1 MNSKLFIVLKCTF
14 IIFTICI
21 NGLNAQWIKCA
32 DVNGFDTRAFL
43 TNDTILYA
51 GFEGKGVYI
60 TTNGG
65 NNWVSANTGLNNPTF
80 VCTFVNIGKTIFVG
94 TEEGAYLST
103 NIDSGWVAVDSS
115 LTNEGILSFSINN
128 QGDIFAGT
136 VRGLFYSIDTGKTW
150 ITLDS
155 EFVSINTFAIITNS
169 LLEEN
174 IFAGTDGDVFLSSD
188 NGSTWEIINNTW
200 RGVVCAFAVKDNNLF
215 VGTDGYGIFLT
226 TNRGINWTSMNSGLS
241 SNSVLSLA
249 LCDTVLFAGT
259 TDGVFISS
267 NNGITW
273 SSVNS
278 GLVNN
283 VISALTVYDS
293 KLFAGTHGGIWYRPL
308 SELITSI
315 EKPSFELSKFYLYQ
329 NYPNP
334 FNPITTITYSLP
346 KNSFVTLKIYD
357 LLGREVVTLVNEE
370 KHSGTYKVIWN
381 AQNKPSGIYFYKI
394 TAGGYS
400 KAHKMILM
408 K

>member
-1 MNSKLFIVLKCTF
+1 MNLKLFVFLKYTF

-32 DVNGFDTRAFL
+32 DVDGFDTRAFL
-43 TNDTILYA
+43 VSDTILYA

-65 NNWVSANTGLNNPTF
+65 NNWISANTGLNNPSF
-80 VCTFVNIGKTIFVG
+80 VCTFANIGKTIFVG
-94 TEEGAYLST
+94 TGEGAYLST

-115 LTNEGILSFSINN
+115 LTNEWVLSFSINN
-128 QGDIFAGT
+128 RGDIFAGT

-150 ITLDS
+150 IALDS

-169 LLEEN
+169 SFEEN
-174 IFAGTDGDVFLSSD
+174 IFAGTDGDVFLSSN

-200 RGVVCAFAVKDNNLF
+200 RGVVRAFAVKDNNLF

-226 TNRGINWTSMNSGLS
+226 TNGGINWTSMNSGFS

-249 LCDTVLFAGT
+249 LCDTILFAGT

-278 GLVNN
+278 GLMDN
-283 VISALTVYDS
+283 VVFALTVYDS
-293 KLFAGTHGGIWYRPL
+293 KLFAGTQGGIWYRPL

-315 EKPSFELSKFYLYQ
+315 EKPPFEISKFYLYQ

-334 FNPITTITYSLP
+334 FNSTTNFRYELP
-346 KNSFVTLKIYD
+346 NSSFVRFVIYD
-357 LLGREVVTLVNEE
+357 ILGRQMKILVNEE
-370 KHSGTYKVIWN
+370 KPRGMYKIKFDASDLV
-381 AQNKPSGIYFYKI
+381 SGIYFYKI
-394 TAGGYS
+394 GTNELS
-400 KAHKMILM
+400 ETKKFILI